1 MLASLPIPRVGEPR
15 AAVAVVSFE
24 RSMSAMNPPKSSSVV
39 PRLLLAIAM
48 LLGMLGA
55 SQAEPYKL
63 GVSDKLSVRV
73 VQWQSAGATFEDW
86 TAVTGDY
93 LVGPDGSV
101 SFPFVGEVPAAG
113 KTTAELAKDLSSG
126 LSSTLGLTDPP
137 NVSVEVT
144 TFGPIYVTGDVQTPG
159 AYAFAPGL
167 NVIKAVSLAG
177 GSRRGPDAT
186 SPQGNRDAI
195 SLQGGLDVLREQHTR
210 LLIERARLDALLK
223 QQDSIAIPEAVKD
236 DAGAPDLIAAQTA
249 MLKTSNDQLKAQVS
263 ALDAQ
268 KQLLTKGIDALAQKR
283 DTASKQ
289 LALAQDQ
296 LDKVTA
302 LATKGLAI
310 NDRVASLQSNVA
322 DLEGRLLDID
332 TADLKA
338 QQDVAVATDQSAK
351 LVSDQFLQAS
361 QDRQDIDSQIAETE
375 LKIATQQKLIAD
387 AAANGAMPLDPGVA
401 TYTYSVL
408 RDGTEFTATKTDAL
422 RPGDVVTVTLTLN
435 PL

>member
-1 MLASLPIPRVGEPR
+1 
-15 AAVAVVSFE
+15 
-24 RSMSAMNPPKSSSVV
+24 MNPPKSLSAL
-39 PRLLLAIAM
+39 RLLLIAIAA
-48 LLGMLGA
+48 LLGSLGIA
-55 SQAEPYKL
+55 QAEPYKL

-86 TAVTGDY
+86 TAITGDY

-113 KTTAELAKDLSSG
+113 KTTAELAKDLGAG
-126 LSSTLGLTDPP
+126 LRGTLGLTDPP
-137 NVSVEVT
+137 DVTVEVT

-177 GSRRGPDAT
+177 GSRRGPDAA
-186 SPQGNRDAI
+186 SSQGNRDAI
-195 SLQGGLDVLREQHTR
+195 TLQGTLDVLRDQHTR
-210 LLIERARLDALLK
+210 LLVERARLDALLK
-223 QQDSIAIPEAVKD
+223 QQDTIAVPEAVKD
-236 DAGAPDLIAAQTA
+236 DARAPDLIASQTA
-249 MLKTSNDQLKAQVS
+249 MLKTGNDQLKAQVT

-289 LALAQDQ
+289 LTLAQDR
-296 LDKVTA
+296 LDKVQT
-302 LATKGLAI
+302 LANNGLAI
-310 NDRVASLQSNVA
+310 TDRVVTLQSNVA

-338 QQDVAVATDQSAK
+338 QQDVAIATDHSAK

-361 QDRQDIDSQIAETE
+361 QDRQDIDGQIAETE
-375 LKIATQQKLIAD
+375 LKMATQQKLIAD
-387 AAANGAMPLDPGVA
+387 AAANGAIPLDPGVA

>member
-1 MLASLPIPRVGEPR
+1 MHTMNRLTSVAQGF
-15 AAVAVVSFE
+15 AVC
-24 RSMSAMNPPKSSSVV
+24 
-39 PRLLLAIAM
+39 LLI
-48 LLGMLGA
+48 LLGMVGA
-55 SQAEPYKL
+55 AQADPYKL

-113 KTTAELAKDLSSG
+113 KSTAELAKDLSAG
-126 LSSTLGLTDPP
+126 LRTTLGLTDPP
-137 NVSVEVT
+137 DVTVEVT

-177 GSRRGPDAT
+177 GSRRGPDAA
-186 SPQGNRDAI
+186 SPQGNKDAI
-195 SLQGGLDVLREQHTR
+195 SLQGGLDVLRDQYTR
-210 LLIERARLDALLK
+210 LLVERARLDALLK
-223 QQDSIAIPEAVKD
+223 QQDTIAVPDAVKS
-236 DAGAPDLIAAQTA
+236 DAQAPDLIAAQTA
-249 MLKTSNDQLKAQVS
+249 MLKTGNDQLKAQVS

-283 DTASKQ
+283 DTAAKQ
-289 LALAQDQ
+289 LTLAEDQ
-296 LDKVTA
+296 LDKVQK
-302 LATKGLAI
+302 LANNGLAI

-338 QQDVAVATDQSAK
+338 RQDVSVADNQSAK

-361 QDRQDIDSQIAETE
+361 QDRQDIDAQVAETE

-387 AAANGAMPLDPGVA
+387 AAANGAIPLDPGVA
-401 TYTYSVL
+401 SYTYTIL
-408 RDGTEFTATKTDAL
+408 RDGSEVTATKTDAL
-422 RPGDVVTVTLTLN
+422 RPGDVVTVTLTMN
-435 PL
+435 PM

>member
-1 MLASLPIPRVGEPR
+1 MHPA
-15 AAVAVVSFE
+15 
-24 RSMSAMNPPKSSSVV
+24 KSS
-39 PRLLLAIAM
+39 PIFARLLVAILLLLCSLGLA
-48 LLGMLGA
+48 
-55 SQAEPYKL
+55 QAEPYKL

-93 LVGPDGSV
+93 LVAPDGSV

-113 KTTAELAKDLSSG
+113 KTTAELAKDIGAG
-126 LSSTLGLTDPP
+126 LRTTLGLTDPP
-137 NVSVEVT
+137 DVTVEVT

-177 GSRRGPDAT
+177 GSRRGPDAA

-210 LLIERARLDALLK
+210 LLVERARLDAVLK
-223 QQDSIAIPEAVKD
+223 QQDSIAVPEAVKN
-236 DAGAPDLIAAQTA
+236 DARAPDLIATQTA
-249 MLKTSNDQLKAQVS
+249 MLKTGNDQLKAQVS

-289 LALAQDQ
+289 LTLAQDR
-296 LDKVTA
+296 LDKVQT
-302 LATKGLAI
+302 LANNGLAI
-310 NDRVASLQSNVA
+310 TDRVVTLQSNVA

-361 QDRQDIDSQIAETE
+361 QDLQDIDGQIAETE

-387 AAANGAMPLDPGVA
+387 AAANGAIPLDPGVA

-408 RDGTEFTATKTDAL
+408 RDGTEFTATRTDAL

-435 PL
+435 PM

>member
-1 MLASLPIPRVGEPR
+1 MHTMNRLNSVARGLVVFASV
-15 AAVAVVSFE
+15 
-24 RSMSAMNPPKSSSVV
+24 
-39 PRLLLAIAM
+39 
-48 LLGMLGA
+48 LLGLLGA
-55 SQAEPYKL
+55 AEADAYKL

-113 KTTAELAKDLSSG
+113 KTTAQLAKDLGDG
-126 LSSTLGLTDPP
+126 LRTTLGLTDPP
-137 NVSVEVT
+137 DVSVEVS
-144 TFGPIYVTGDVQTPG
+144 TFGPIYVTGDVQAPG

-195 SLQGGLDVLREQHTR
+195 TLQGGLEVLREQHTR
-210 LLIERARLDALLK
+210 LLVERARLDAVLK
-223 QQDSIAIPEAVKD
+223 QQDTIAVPDAVKD
-236 DAGAPDLIAAQTA
+236 DAAAPDLITTQTA

-268 KQLLTKGIDALAQKR
+268 KQLLTKGIGALAQKR
-283 DTASKQ
+283 DTASRQ
-289 LALAQDQ
+289 LSLAQDQ
-296 LDKVTA
+296 LDKVQG

-338 QQDVAVATDQSAK
+338 QQDVAVASDQSAK

-361 QDRQDIDSQIAETE
+361 ADRQDIDGQIAETE

-387 AAANGAMPLDPGVA
+387 AAANGAVPLDPGIA
-401 TYTYSVL
+401 TYTFSVL
-408 RDGTEFTATKTDAL
+408 RDGSEFTATKTDAL
-422 RPGDVVTVTLTLN
+422 RPGDVVTVTLTMN
-435 PL
+435 PM

>member
-1 MLASLPIPRVGEPR
+1 MRPPNSPSLLG
-15 AAVAVVSFE
+15 S
-24 RSMSAMNPPKSSSVV
+24 
-39 PRLLLAIAM
+39 LLLAFAM
-48 LLGMLGA
+48 LAASLGMA
-55 SQAEPYKL
+55 QAEPYKL

-86 TAVTGDY
+86 TAITGDY
-93 LVGPDGSV
+93 LVGPDGAV

-113 KTTAELAKDLSSG
+113 KTTAELAGDLSSG
-126 LSSTLGLTDPP
+126 LRTTLGLTDPP
-137 NVSVEVT
+137 DVTVEVT

-177 GSRRGPDAT
+177 GSRHGPDAA

-195 SLQGGLDVLREQHTR
+195 TLQGTLDVLRDQRKR
-210 LLIERARLDALLK
+210 LLVERARLDALLK
-223 QQDSIAIPEAVKD
+223 QQDSIAVPDAIKD
-236 DAGAPDLIAAQTA
+236 DAQAPDLVATQTA

-268 KQLLTKGIDALAQKR
+268 KQLLTQGIDALAQKR

-289 LALAQDQ
+289 LALAQDR
-296 LDKVTA
+296 LTKVQT
-302 LATKGLAI
+302 LASNGLAI
-310 NDRVASLQSNVA
+310 TDRVVTLQSNVA

-338 QQDVAVATDQSAK
+338 RQDVSVAENQSAK

-361 QDRQDIDSQIAETE
+361 QDRQDIDGQIAETE

-387 AAANGAMPLDPGVA
+387 AAANGALPLDPGVA
-401 TYTYSVL
+401 SYTYSVL
-408 RDGTEFTATKTDAL
+408 RDGSEFTATKTDAL

-435 PL
+435 PM